1 MRGSVFGRKWVLWW
15 RFSLRWR
22 VVERWFW
29 LIASCVSVNLRVGAS
44 ESSGAIL
51 VVVGEALN
59 FWRSPWFQCANHHE
73 IAIWLAK
80 HCS

>member
-51 VVVGEALN
+51 VVVGEA
-59 FWRSPWFQCANHHE
+59 
-73 IAIWLAK
+73 
-80 HCS
+80 